1 MCACHGVCVCVC
13 VCVCTPDISRF
24 GERLHHSHHTSSSPS
39 LYSLPNPNNGNA
51 SPHTGNSVH
60 ESPLPARL
68 LHGRRRHWGTLSP
81 LGQELDPSTAGSRTP
96 TGTGTPTGSH
106 AVAVSKSASANRSA
120 SGQQSLLPEENPS
133 LSWQEHRAR
142 GTVVSDERIAY
153 GLGRNVSRV
162 IGSQPVLPSMKDV
175 KASLW
180 RNSS

>member
-1 MCACHGVCVCVC
+1 MRVTVCVCVC

-39 LYSLPNPNNGNA
+39 LPNNSIA

-60 ESPLPARL
+60 ESPLPSRL

-81 LGQELDPSTAGSRTP
+81 LGQELNPSTSGSRTP

-106 AVAVSKSASANRSA
+106 AVTVSKSAPANRSA
-120 SGQQSLLPEENPS
+120 SGQLLESLLPEENPS
-133 LSWQEHRAR
+133 WREHHAR

-153 GLGRNVSRV
+153 GLGRNGTRV